1 MNAFRKL
8 VFVSSLLCSFVALA
22 HDEGHGPKVT
32 DQPLQGGMVMPV
44 IDKKE
49 AAKGA
54 SAALVYKAELVRKE
68 DGTAHLYV
76 YDSSMKALSPDAF
89 VKEAKAKIGPMRKN
103 PKWKSEEM
111 KFSFIDGAFVGKLP
125 KIKVK
130 PYYIDITLT
139 EAKRELLT
147 AFENLD

>member
-8 VFVSSLLCSFVALA
+8 VFVSCLFCSLAVFA

-32 DQPLQGGMVMPV
+32 DQPVQGGMVMPV

-49 AAKGA
+49 ADKGS
-54 SAALVYKAELVRKE
+54 SATLVYKAELVRKD
-68 DGTAHLYV
+68 DGAANLYV
-76 YDSSMKALSPDAF
+76 YDSAMKSLPADKLGKD
-89 VKEAKAKIGPMRKN
+89 AKAKIGPMKKN
-103 PKWKSEEM
+103 PKWKSEEF
-111 KFSFIDGAFVGKLP
+111 KLSFKDGMYVGKLP

-139 EAKRELLT
+139 EGKRELLT